1 MTKQRVVALFGDSL
15 LIDTIEAS
23 LQDDQELGI
32 VRIHASV
39 NDVLARIKALC
50 PDLVI
55 LDMQDPHTQ
64 FILPFFQEESSVP
77 LLCLDVSCSKVI
89 ALTCKHFTAVS
100 AGDLAQ
106 IIRLQTAAKN
116 GNQTAIVQ

>member
-1 MTKQRVVALFGDSL
+1 MTKQRVVALYGDSL

-23 LQDDQELGI
+23 LQDNQELGI

-64 FILPFFQEESSVP
+64 FVLPFFREEPGVP
-77 LLCLDVSCSKVI
+77 LLCLDVSCSKVV

-100 AGDLAQ
+100 AADLAQ
-106 IIRLQTAAKN
+106 IIRLQTGGRN
-116 GNQTAIVQ
+116 GNHTAILQ

>member
-1 MTKQRVVALFGDSL
+1 MTKQRVVALYGDSL

-23 LQDDQELGI
+23 LQDNQELGL

-39 NDVLARIKALC
+39 DDVLPRIKALC

-64 FILPFFQEESSVP
+64 FILPFFREEPSVP
-77 LLCLDVSCSKVI
+77 LLCLDVSCSKVV

-100 AGDLAQ
+100 ASDLAQ
-106 IIRLQTAAKN
+106 IIRLQTGGRN
-116 GNQTAIVQ
+116 GNHTAILQ